1 MGEGIWNIE
10 KLITTPLPRYSIVI
24 GRSLASGVRSLGN
37 PLTYIIDIC
46 RRLMIT
52 GNTDSI
58 LGDLIA
64 ILIFNMS
71 MYFLASIRF
80 KKIIE

>member
-1 MGEGIWNIE
+1 MDFTHRTN
-10 KLITTPLPRYSIVI
+10 
-24 GRSLASGVRSLGN
+24 ASGN

-52 GNTDSI
+52 GNTDGVVCDV
-58 LGDLIA
+58 LA
-64 ILIFNMS
+64 ILIFNVV

>member
-1 MGEGIWNIE
+1 MPNI
-10 KLITTPLPRYSIVI
+10 LQYI
-24 GRSLASGVRSLGN
+24 ALGN